1 MIINYER
8 RKREPLSDIE
18 TLFLELVN
26 IRRHRHQGVVSS
38 RILNEQFLRRIEIF
52 NAYGKGQTLE
62 NAGKRMSRERVRQ
75 IVLRFERDIQNY
87 VLGAGRIGIS
97 LSAKKMY
104 GYLSELEMALS

>member
-1 MIINYER
+1 MIRNYEK

-26 IRRHRHQGVVSS
+26 IRRHRHQGVISS
-38 RILNEQFLRRIEIF
+38 RILNKQFLRRVEIF
-52 NAYGKGQTLE
+52 NAYGRGLTLE

-87 VLGAGRIGIS
+87 ILGAGRIGIS
-97 LSAKKMY
+97 LNAKKMHR
-104 GYLSELEMALS
+104 YLSEIEQACL